1 MVVIVTWRIKCHSRL
16 ASRWWYCA
24 RQLLIWSQWYL
35 SLLAPLA
42 ISPHH
47 TDILSLV
54 PRPVTSVA
62 GQKLPNLPFIRKQ
75 SIIVRD
81 ISESQCR
88 TNTLRCFEPAKK
100 KREQTRSTSSTWK
113 QRADRLWV
121 NPFFPNASKCVKCTK
136 AAASR
141 VKAEDHISIKMWSA
155 RSKDC
160 KVSDS
165 PNRIKHDQTIH
176 VRHARLTWRHRHAI
190 TMACLFNFS
199 VWRVCKDQSPQSELP

>member
-62 GQKLPNLPFIRKQ
+62 GQKLPNLPFIRNNPSLSETFQRVNAEPTLCDVSSQPKKNVNKH
-75 SIIVRD
+75 VRHP
-81 ISESQCR
+81 R
-88 TNTLRCFEPAKK
+88 LG
-100 KREQTRSTSSTWK
+100 SSVLTGCEWT
-113 QRADRLWV
+113 
-121 NPFFPNASKCVKCTK
+121 PIFPMHPNASKCVKRTK

-155 RSKDC
+155 TFKRLQSVGFSKQ
-160 KVSDS
+160 
-165 PNRIKHDQTIH
+165 DQTIH
-176 VRHARLTWRHRHAI
+176 VRHARLTRR
-190 TMACLFNFS
+190 
-199 VWRVCKDQSPQSELP
+199 

>member
-62 GQKLPNLPFIRKQ
+62 GQKLPNLPFIRNNP
-75 SIIVRD
+75 SL
-81 ISESQCR
+81 SETYQRVHAEPTLCDVSSQPKKTW
-88 TNTLRCFEPAKK
+88 TNTFDILDLEAACWPVVSEP
-100 KREQTRSTSSTWK
+100 
-113 QRADRLWV
+113 L
-121 NPFFPNASKCVKCTK
+121 FPNASKCVKCTK

-155 RSKDC
+155 TFKRLHSVGFSK
-160 KVSDS
+160 
-165 PNRIKHDQTIH
+165 
-176 VRHARLTWRHRHAI
+176 
-190 TMACLFNFS
+190 
-199 VWRVCKDQSPQSELP
+199 